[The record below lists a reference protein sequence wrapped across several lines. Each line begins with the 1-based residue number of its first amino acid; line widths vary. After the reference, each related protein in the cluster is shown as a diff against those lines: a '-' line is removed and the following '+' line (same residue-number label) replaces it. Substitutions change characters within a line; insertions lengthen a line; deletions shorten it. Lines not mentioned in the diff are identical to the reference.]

1 MSFWEARDLIPV
13 GQKKISIQAENGLE
27 YSLGQKINFVI
38 PASTGFMMPSET
50 YLRMDVKVQCP
61 SDSAGAMTRL
71 QLDGDIGINVLIRD
85 IRISS
90 GGASNV
96 LLEEIQNANVLTALR
111 YDYNSND
118 NIKAKRALT
127 EGTQYRAVDTRCTRG
142 CTDTN
147 MNNITSNSY
156 YPKDETAVNV
166 SQSTTFKNADYQ
178 TVKGLIKL
186 PTGIFQNDKIFP
198 LMMTDGLRIEII
210 LEDAAKSVRCLE
222 TVLKDRRLTHNPLF
236 HSLNGSNSGATGW
249 AQNASASSIYLQR
262 ANGVVSVGTCPFVVG
277 EKVSFF
283 DFSSGTGLDYGAD
296 AEFTITA
303 IEQVA
308 SATVGDGGT
317 GADNGLVKLH
327 FAERLNANAQTIAA
341 RADVALYSRSVLDA
355 ATYIPTA
362 TINNVELIVQ
372 QVTMP
377 DGYTSKLM
385 SSLQSGGVMNYDF
398 LSFTNYKYSQQ
409 SSDRVVNI
417 RLPLMNSR
425 CKGVLCIPTDAT
437 VYTNKQALACDATY
451 QINSI
456 KSDSGDGG
464 GGVQNS
470 TRSGLV
476 GIADHA
482 SEYQFVYDGQLNPN
496 RKVPLSRQSANG
508 VNQAINQ
515 QVFIEQEKA
524 LHVCG
529 IDALSFEKW
538 QENFFIGR
546 AFTLGNGIYDSRGK
560 DFNLQVEYL
569 ESTAPSKD
577 KLWHCFCG
585 HIRRIV
591 VSGQGISL
599 EI

>member
-1 MSFWEARDLIPV
+1 MSFWEAKDLIPV
-13 GQKKISIQAENGLE
+13 GQKKVSIQSENGLE

-61 SDSAGAMTRL
+61 ADTAGEMTRL

-96 LLEEIQNANVLTALR
+96 LLEEIQNANILTALR
-111 YDYNSND
+111 YDYQTND
-118 NIKAKRALT
+118 NMKAKRALT
-127 EGTQYRAVDTRCTRG
+127 EGTQYKAVDTRGTRG
-142 CTDTN
+142 TTETV
-147 MNNITSNSY
+147 MNNITSNAY

-166 SQSTTFKNADYQ
+166 SQQTAFANSDYQ

-210 LEDAAKSVRCLE
+210 LEDAKKSVRCLE
-222 TVLKDRRLTHNPLF
+222 TVLRDRRLTHNPLF

-249 AQNASASSIYLQR
+249 AQNASASSVYLQR

-283 DFSSGTGLDYGAD
+283 NYASGTGLDYGSD
-296 AEFTITA
+296 AEFTITRIIQEGA
-303 IEQVA
+303 NGI
-308 SATVGDGGT
+308 GDNGS
-317 GADNGLVKLH
+317 GAGNGLVRLD
-327 FAERLNANAQTIAA
+327 FAERTQGNAQTIAA
-341 RADVALYSRSVLDA
+341 RSDVALYSRSVLDA
-355 ATYIPTA
+355 STYVPTA
-362 TINNVELIVQ
+362 TVNNVELIVQ

-385 SSLQSGGVMNYDF
+385 ASLKSGGVMNYDF

-409 SSDRVVNI
+409 QSDRVVNI

-425 CKGVLCIPTDAT
+425 CKGVLCIPTDAQ
-437 VYTNKQALACDATY
+437 VYTDKQALACDSTY
-451 QINSI
+451 QINAI
-456 KSDSGDGG
+456 TSDSGEEG

-482 SEYQFVYDGQLNPN
+482 TEYQFVYDGQLNPN
-496 RKVPLSRQSANG
+496 RKVPLNRQSANG

-546 AFTLGNGIYDSRGK
+546 AFTLGNGVYDSRGK

-569 ESTAPSKD
+569 ESTQPSKD
-577 KLWHCFCG
+577 KLWNCFVG

-591 VSGQGISL
+591 VRGDGISL
-599 EI
+599 EV

>member
-1 MSFWEARDLIPV
+1 MSFWEAKDLIPV
-13 GQKKISIQAENGLE
+13 GQKKVAINAENGLE

-50 YLRMDVKVQCP
+50 YLRMDVKVQNP
-61 SDSAGAMTRL
+61 GDTLGEMTRL
-71 QLDGDIGINVLIRD
+71 QLDGDIGVNVLIRD

-90 GGASNV
+90 GGASNI
-96 LLEEIQNANVLTALR
+96 LLEEIQNANILTALR
-111 YDYNSND
+111 YDYQTND
-118 NIKAKRALT
+118 NMKAKRALT
-127 EGTQYRAVDTRCTRG
+127 EGTQYKAVDTRGTRG
-142 CTDTN
+142 TTESV

-156 YPKDETAVNV
+156 YAKDETAVNV
-166 SQSTTFKNADYQ
+166 SQATPLKNVDYQ

-198 LMMTDGLRIEII
+198 LMMTDGLRIEIL
-210 LEDAAKSVRCLE
+210 LEDAKKSVRCLE

-249 AQNASASSIYLQR
+249 AQNASASSVYLQR

-283 DFSSGTGLDYGAD
+283 DFTGGLDYGAD
-296 AEFTITA
+296 AEFTITRIIQEGA
-303 IEQVA
+303 TGIGDNA
-308 SATVGDGGT
+308 S
-317 GADNGLVKLH
+317 GAGNGLVRLD
-327 FAERLNANAQTIAA
+327 FAERQQVNATTITA
-341 RADVALYSRSVLDA
+341 RSDFALYSRSVLDA
-355 ATYIPTA
+355 STYVPTA
-362 TINNVELIVQ
+362 TVNNVELIVQ

-385 SSLQSGGVMNYDF
+385 ASLKSGGVMNYDF

-409 SSDRVVNI
+409 MNDRVVNI

-425 CKGVLCIPTDAT
+425 CKGVLCVPTDAK
-437 VYTNKQALACDATY
+437 VYTNKQALACDDTY
-451 QINSI
+451 QINQI
-456 KSDSGDGG
+456 TSDSGAGG
-464 GGVQNS
+464 NGVQNS

-476 GIADHA
+476 GIPDHA

-496 RKVPLSRQSANG
+496 RKVPLNRQSANG

-546 AFTLGNGIYDSRGK
+546 AFTLGNGVYDSRGK

-569 ESTAPSKD
+569 ETIAPTKD
-577 KLWHCFCG
+577 KLWNCFVG

-591 VSGQGISL
+591 VRGDGISL
-599 EI
+599 EV

>member
-13 GQKKISIQAENGLE
+13 GQKKVAITAENGLE

-61 SDSAGAMTRL
+61 SDTAGAMTRL

-96 LLEEIQNANVLTALR
+96 LLEEIQNANILTALR
-111 YDYNSND
+111 YDYESND
-118 NIKAKRALT
+118 NLKAKRALT
-127 EGTQYRAVDTRCTRG
+127 EGTQYKAVDTRGSRG
-142 CTDTN
+142 CSDTV
-147 MNNITSNSY
+147 MNNVTSNPY

-166 SQSTTFKNADYQ
+166 SNQTTFKNADYQ

-210 LEDAAKSVRCLE
+210 LEDATKSVRCLE
-222 TVLKDRRLTHNPLF
+222 TVLKDNRIKANPLF
-236 HSLNGSNSGATGW
+236 HSLNGSNSGATAWTAGSP
-249 AQNASASSIYLQR
+249 ATSLYLQR
-262 ANGVVSVGTCPFVVG
+262 ANGVTSVGTCPFVVG
-277 EKVSFF
+277 EKVSIY
-283 DFSSGTGLDYGAD
+283 DFSSGGVGDFGSDT
-296 AEFTITA
+296 EFTITA
-303 IEQVA
+303 IEQEA
-308 SATVGDGGT
+308 SATIGDGGT
-317 GADNGLVKLH
+317 GDDNGLVKLY
-327 FAERLNANAQTIAA
+327 FASKSNGNASDVTA
-341 RADVALYSRSVLDA
+341 RSDTMALYSRSVLDA
-355 ATYIPTA
+355 STYVPTA
-362 TINNVELIVQ
+362 TVNNVELIVQ

-385 SSLQSGGVMNYDF
+385 ASLKSGGVMNYDF

-425 CKGVLCIPTDAT
+425 CKGVLCVPTDAS
-437 VYTNKQALACDATY
+437 VYTNKQALACDATAKF
-451 QINSI
+451 NEVL
-456 KSDSGDGG
+456 SDTGAGG
-464 GGVQNS
+464 SVNNS

-482 SEYQFVYDGQLNPN
+482 TEYQFVYDGQLNPN
-496 RKVPLSRQSANG
+496 RKVPLNRQSANG

-546 AFTLGNGIYDSRGK
+546 AFTLGNGVYDSRGK

-569 ESTAPSKD
+569 ETTGPQKD
-577 KLWHCFCG
+577 KLWNCFVG

-591 VSGQGISL
+591 VRGDGISL
-599 EI
+599 EV